1 MSDSQAIGETP
12 LAVEHEGRPELR
24 HHFADVEQQ
33 RNAASLGMWWF
44 LGTEIMFFGGMFCGY
59 LIYRRVY
66 FPEFAVAS
74 RSLDLIVGTVNTA
87 VLICSSLTVAQAVRA
102 AQLGKRMLQVKLLL
116 ATLFFGLVFLGVKGY
131 EWRNKYVE
139 HHIPTF
145 ADYNVIGPQGS
156 EGDLFYKNLPF
167 LGKTSEFHDVDKMLN
182 DPSKAG
188 ELRRHTEELQQHTKI
203 FYTLYFALTGMHA
216 LHMVVGVGIF
226 TVITVMAYR
235 GKFTPEYHTP
245 LEIAGLYWHFV
256 DIVWI
261 YLFPLLYLIDRRP
274 GA

>member
-1 MSDSQAIGETP
+1 LSDSSVA
-12 LAVEHEGRPELR
+12 EHTEHADRPELR
-24 HHFADVEQQ
+24 HHFADEEQQ

-44 LGTEIMFFGGMFCGY
+44 LGTEIMFFGGMFCAY
-59 LIYRRVY
+59 LIYRLKY
-66 FPEFAVAS
+66 FPEFAAAS
-74 RSLDLIVGTVNTA
+74 RSLDLKVGTLNTA

-102 AQLGKRMLQVKLLL
+102 AQMGKRMLQVKLLL

-131 EWRNKYVE
+131 EWNNKYKE

-145 ADYNVIGPQGS
+145 DFSAKDMMRDNQK
-156 EGDLFYKNLPF
+156 LFGL
-167 LGKTSEFHDVDKMLN
+167 DKLQN
-182 DPSKAG
+182 DPHALQVR
-188 ELRRHTEELQQHTKI
+188 EAEIQQHSQI
-203 FYTLYFALTGMHA
+203 FFALYFALTGMHA
-216 LHMVVGVGIF
+216 IHMIVGVGIF
-226 TVITVMAYR
+226 SVITWMAWKGR
-235 GKFTPEYHTP
+235 FTPEYHTP

>member
-1 MSDSQAIGETP
+1 LSDSLVAEHT
-12 LAVEHEGRPELR
+12 EHEDRPELR

-59 LIYRRVY
+59 LIYRRIY
-66 FPEFAVAS
+66 FPEFAAAS
-74 RSLDLIVGTVNTA
+74 SSIDLKWGTLNTA
-87 VLICSSLTVAQAVRA
+87 VLICSSLTVAMAVRA
-102 AQLGKRMLQVKLLL
+102 AQMGKRQLQVKLLL
-116 ATLFFGLVFLGVKGY
+116 ATLFFGIVFLGIKGK
-131 EWRNKYVE
+131 EWTDKYKE

-145 ADYNVIGPQGS
+145 SDYNAVSG
-156 EGDLFYKNLPF
+156 EGDLTKGHEHL
-167 LGKTSEFHDVDKMLN
+167 LGLDKLKN
-182 DPSKAG
+182 DPVKLQERKA
-188 ELRRHTEELQQHTKI
+188 EIQQRTKI
-203 FYTLYFALTGMHA
+203 FFSLYFALTGMHA
-216 LHMVVGVGIF
+216 IHMIVGVGIF
-226 TVITVMAYR
+226 GVITFMAWKGR
-235 GKFTPEYHTP
+235 FTPEYHTP

>member
-1 MSDSQAIGETP
+1 M
-12 LAVEHEGRPELR
+12 
-24 HHFADVEQQ
+24 
-33 RNAASLGMWWF
+33 GMWWF
-44 LGTEIMFFGGMFCGY
+44 LCTEIMFFGGMFCGY

-74 RSLDLIVGTVNTA
+74 RSLSLGIGTFNTT
-87 VLICSSLTVAQAVRA
+87 VLICSSLTVAMAVRA
-102 AQLGKRMLQVKLLL
+102 AQLGKRMLQIKMLVL
-116 ATLFFGLVFLGVKGY
+116 TLVFGLAFLGIKGK
-131 EWRNKYVE
+131 EWHDKYVE

-145 ADYNVIGPQGS
+145 ADYNVINGEGS
-156 EGDLFYKNLPF
+156 LLKGDNAKF
-167 LGKTSEFHDVDKMLN
+167 LGIDDKLRS
-182 DPSKAG
+182 DPAK
-188 ELRRHTEELQQHTKI
+188 LREREAEIQQRTKI
-203 FYTLYFALTGMHA
+203 FYSLYFALTGMHA

-226 TVITVMAYR
+226 TVILIMAWR
-235 GKFTPEYHTP
+235 GRFTPEYHTP

>member
-1 MSDSQAIGETP
+1 MSDSPLVSETP
-12 LAVEHEGRPELR
+12 LAVEHEQRPELR
-24 HHFADVEQQ
+24 HHFADEEQQ

-59 LIYRRVY
+59 LIYRRWY
-66 FPEFAVAS
+66 FPEFAAAS
-74 RSLDLIVGTVNTA
+74 KSLSLPIGTFNTT

-102 AQLGKRMLQVKLLL
+102 AQLGKRRLQVRMLLL
-116 ATLFFGLVFLGVKGY
+116 TLVFGLAFLGIKAK
-131 EWRNKYVE
+131 EWGDKYRE

-145 ADYNVIGPQGS
+145 DYNVIGG
-156 EGDLFYKNLPF
+156 EGDLIKGHEQL
-167 LGKTSEFHDVDKMLN
+167 LGLDKLQN
-182 DPSKAG
+182 DPVKLRERKA
-188 ELRRHTEELQQHTKI
+188 EIQQHTKI
-203 FYTLYFALTGMHA
+203 FYSLYFALTGMHA
-216 LHMVVGVGIF
+216 LHMIVGVGIF
-226 TVITVMAYR
+226 LVITWMAYKGR
-235 GKFTPEYHTP
+235 FTPEYHTP

>member
-1 MSDSQAIGETP
+1 MSDSPTTISATP
-12 LAVEHEGRPELR
+12 VVGEHEARPELR
-24 HHFADVEQQ
+24 HHFADEQQQ

-59 LIYRRVY
+59 LVYRRLY

-74 RSLDLIVGTVNTA
+74 RSLDLVVGTVNTA

-102 AQLGKRMLQVKLLL
+102 AQLGKRTLQVKLLL

-131 EWRNKYVE
+131 EWRNKYEE

-145 ADYNVIGPQGS
+145 NDYNVIRGEGS
-156 EGDLFYKNLPF
+156 LITGQNAKF
-167 LGKTSEFHDVDKMLN
+167 LGLDKLQN
-182 DPSKAG
+182 DPVK
-188 ELRRHTEELQQHTKI
+188 LREREAEVQQRTKI
-203 FYTLYFALTGMHA
+203 FYSLYFALTGMHA

-226 TVITVMAYR
+226 SVITFMAWKGR
-235 GKFTPEYHTP
+235 FTPEYHTP

>member
-1 MSDSQAIGETP
+1 MG
-12 LAVEHEGRPELR
+12 EHEARPELR
-24 HHFADVEQQ
+24 HHFADEQQQ

-59 LIYRRVY
+59 LVYRRLY

-74 RSLDLIVGTVNTA
+74 RSLDLVVGTVNTA
-87 VLICSSLTVAQAVRA
+87 VLICSSLPVAQAVRA
-102 AQLGKRMLQVKLLL
+102 AQLGKRTLQVKLLL
-116 ATLFFGLVFLGVKGY
+116 ATLFFGRVFLGVKGY
-131 EWRNKYVE
+131 EWRNKYEE

-145 ADYNVIGPQGS
+145 NDYNVIRGEGS
-156 EGDLFYKNLPF
+156 LITGQNAKF
-167 LGKTSEFHDVDKMLN
+167 LGLDKLQN
-182 DPSKAG
+182 DPVK
-188 ELRRHTEELQQHTKI
+188 LREREAEVQQRTKI
-203 FYTLYFALTGMHA
+203 FYSLYFALTGMHA

-226 TVITVMAYR
+226 SVITFMAWKGR
-235 GKFTPEYHTP
+235 FTPEYHTP

>member
-1 MSDSQAIGETP
+1 LSDSPVVSETP
-12 LAVEHEGRPELR
+12 LAVEHEQRPELR
-24 HHFADVEQQ
+24 HHFADEEQQ

-59 LIYRRVY
+59 LIYRRWY
-66 FPEFAVAS
+66 FPEFAAAS
-74 RSLDLIVGTVNTA
+74 KSLSLPIGTFNTT

-102 AQLGKRMLQVKLLL
+102 AQLGKRRLQVRMLLL
-116 ATLFFGLVFLGVKGY
+116 TLVFGLAFLGIKAK
-131 EWRNKYVE
+131 EWSDKYRE

-145 ADYNVIGPQGS
+145 DYNVIGG
-156 EGDLFYKNLPF
+156 EGDLIKGHEQL
-167 LGKTSEFHDVDKMLN
+167 LGLDTLRNNPVKLRAR
-182 DPSKAG
+182 KA
-188 ELRRHTEELQQHTKI
+188 EIQQHTKI
-203 FYTLYFALTGMHA
+203 FYSLYFALTGMHA

-226 TVITVMAYR
+226 TVITWMAWKGR
-235 GKFTPEYHTP
+235 FTPEYHTP

>member
-1 MSDSQAIGETP
+1 LSDSPAIGETP
-12 LAVEHEGRPELR
+12 LAVEHEARPELR
-24 HHFADVEQQ
+24 HHFADEEQQ

-59 LIYRRVY
+59 LVYRRVY

-74 RSLDLIVGTVNTA
+74 RSLDLVVGTLNTA
-87 VLICSSLTVAQAVRA
+87 VLICSSLTVAMSVRA
-102 AQLGKRMLQVKLLL
+102 AQLGKRKLQVQLLL
-116 ATLFFGLVFLGVKGY
+116 ATMFFGLVFLSVKGY
-131 EWRNKYVE
+131 EWKNKYEE

-145 ADYNVIGPQGS
+145 DYNAVSG
-156 EGDLFYKNLPF
+156 EGDLTKGQESL
-167 LGKTSEFHDVDKMLN
+167 LGLDKLAN
-182 DPSKAG
+182 DPVKLQ
-188 ELRRHTEELQQHTKI
+188 ERRAEIQQRSKI
-203 FYTLYFALTGMHA
+203 FFSLYFALTGMHA
-216 LHMVVGVGIF
+216 IHMVVGVGLF
-226 TVITVMAYR
+226 AVITFMAWK

>member
-1 MSDSQAIGETP
+1 VVAEHT
-12 LAVEHEGRPELR
+12 EHENRPELR

-59 LIYRRVY
+59 LIYRRIY

-74 RSLDLIVGTVNTA
+74 RSISLFWGTLNTA
-87 VLICSSLTVAQAVRA
+87 VLICSSLTVAMAVRA
-102 AQLGKRMLQVKLLL
+102 AQLGKRQLQVKLLL
-116 ATLFFGLVFLGVKGY
+116 ATLFFGIVFLGVKAK
-131 EWRNKYVE
+131 EWTDKYKE

-145 ADYNVIGPQGS
+145 SEYNAISG
-156 EGDLFYKNLPF
+156 EGNLIDGHDEL
-167 LGKTSEFHDVDKMLN
+167 LGLDKLKN
-182 DPSKAG
+182 DPAKYQQRKA
-188 ELRRHTEELQQHTKI
+188 EIQQRTKI
-203 FYTLYFALTGMHA
+203 FFSLYFALTGMHA
-216 LHMVVGVGIF
+216 IHMIVGVGIF
-226 TVITVMAYR
+226 AVITFMAWKGR
-235 GKFTPEYHTP
+235 FTPEYHTP

>member
-1 MSDSQAIGETP
+1 LSDSP
-12 LAVEHEGRPELR
+12 LAIEHEARPELR
-24 HHFADVEQQ
+24 HYFADVEQQ

-59 LIYRRVY
+59 LIYRRIY

-74 RSLDLIVGTVNTA
+74 RSISLFWGTLNTA
-87 VLICSSLTVAQAVRA
+87 VLICSSLTVAMAVRA
-102 AQLGKRMLQVKLLL
+102 AQLGKRQLQVKLLL
-116 ATLFFGLVFLGVKGY
+116 ATLFFGIVFLGVKAK
-131 EWRNKYVE
+131 EWTDKYKE

-145 ADYNVIGPQGS
+145 SDYNAVSG
-156 EGDLFYKNLPF
+156 EGDLIKGHEQL
-167 LGKTSEFHDVDKMLN
+167 LGLDKLKD
-182 DPSKAG
+182 DPVKYQERKA
-188 ELRRHTEELQQHTKI
+188 EIQQRTKI
-203 FYTLYFALTGMHA
+203 FFSLYFALTGMHA
-216 LHMVVGVGIF
+216 IHMIVGVGIF
-226 TVITVMAYR
+226 GVITFMAWKGR
-235 GKFTPEYHTP
+235 FTPEYHTP

>member
-1 MSDSQAIGETP
+1 LSDSSIA
-12 LAVEHEGRPELR
+12 EHTEHADRPELR
-24 HHFADVEQQ
+24 HHFADEEQQ

-44 LGTEIMFFGGMFCGY
+44 LGTEIMFFGGMFCAY
-59 LIYRRVY
+59 LIYRLKY
-66 FPEFAVAS
+66 FPEFAAAS
-74 RSLDLIVGTVNTA
+74 RSLDLKVGTLNTA

-102 AQLGKRMLQVKLLL
+102 AQMGKRMLQVKLLL

-131 EWRNKYVE
+131 EWNNKYKE

-145 ADYNVIGPQGS
+145 DFSAKDMMRDNQK
-156 EGDLFYKNLPF
+156 LFGL
-167 LGKTSEFHDVDKMLN
+167 DKLQN
-182 DPSKAG
+182 DPHALQVR
-188 ELRRHTEELQQHTKI
+188 EAEIQQHSQI
-203 FYTLYFALTGMHA
+203 FFALYFALTGMHA
-216 LHMVVGVGIF
+216 IHMIVGVGIF
-226 TVITVMAYR
+226 SVITWMAWKGR
-235 GKFTPEYHTP
+235 FTPEYHTP

>member
-1 MSDSQAIGETP
+1 MSDSPAIGETP
-12 LAVEHEGRPELR
+12 LAVEHEARPELR
-24 HHFADVEQQ
+24 HHFADEEQQ

-59 LIYRRVY
+59 LVYRRVY

-74 RSLDLIVGTVNTA
+74 RSLDLVVGTLNTA
-87 VLICSSLTVAQAVRA
+87 VLICSSLTVAMSVRA
-102 AQLGKRMLQVKLLL
+102 AQLGKRKLQVQLLL
-116 ATLFFGLVFLGVKGY
+116 ATMFFGLVFLSVKGY
-131 EWRNKYVE
+131 EWKNKYEE

-145 ADYNVIGPQGS
+145 DYNAVSG
-156 EGDLFYKNLPF
+156 EGDLTKGQKSL
-167 LGKTSEFHDVDKMLN
+167 LGLDKLAN
-182 DPSKAG
+182 DPVKLQ
-188 ELRRHTEELQQHTKI
+188 ERRAEIQQRSKI
-203 FYTLYFALTGMHA
+203 FFSLYFALTGMHA
-216 LHMVVGVGIF
+216 IHMVVGVGLF
-226 TVITVMAYR
+226 AVITFMAWK

-256 DIVWI
+256 DVVWI